1 MKERPI
7 NLKAHEVLAILDGR
21 KTQLRRV
28 VKPQPSNSHLFQ
40 GWVLDSTSGN
50 DIGKAAW
57 AIGNGPLMQDVV
69 RVRCPFGQ
77 VGDRLWGRETWMY
90 LLGDDNRDQCSYRAD
105 APSVSFDSEARDYGL
120 KWRPPINMPR
130 SASRI
135 LLEVAS
141 VKVQRLHDI
150 SEADAQA
157 EGIKALSKDGRTVKY
172 GVPDRDG
179 LPGNDDYGWHW
190 HNWLSSAV
198 LAYRQLWDQING
210 YGLWEENPWVWV
222 VEFRRINKKGGA
234 A

>member
-7 NLKAHEVLAILDGR
+7 NLKSHEVLAILQGR

-28 VKPQPSNSHLFQ
+28 VKPQPPKDHTFQ

-50 DIGKAAW
+50 GIGKAVW
-57 AIGNGPLMQDVV
+57 AVGDGPLMQDVV

-135 LLEVAS
+135 LLEVVS
-141 VKVQRLHDI
+141 VRVERLRDI
-150 SEADAQA
+150 SEADAIA
-157 EGIKALSKDGRTVKY
+157 EGSYLDRCACLPRSKDRTPMHAAFKLETCHIH
-172 GVPDRDG
+172 GSEFS
-179 LPGNDDYGWHW
+179 H
-190 HNWLSSAV
+190 
-198 LAYRQLWDQING
+198 LWESING
-210 YGLWEENPWVWV
+210 VGSWDDNPWVWV
-222 VEFRRINKKGGA
+222 IEFKRIQEKGGA